1 MQLCVFMS
9 LFNCIVLAYIMRNK
23 TWWWWWYRS
32 DQSIFREYPCDQR
45 TNRQI
50 LPKTAPSRGDFD
62 PHVTQSSKPPTA
74 SPSVKPII
82 RHTSVW
88 DIVRPYDH
96 QRGPKHE
103 SKGPINIFLFQPL
116 FTIVHQSPVPADSSP
131 SMVVVLFA
139 HLPTGHSLFHGL
151 AAVLA
156 TKALLLQDH
165 ACGTIY
171 PTNLQQMTSYEQ
183 FRRHL
188 KSH

>member
-116 FTIVHQSPVPADSSP
+116 FTIVHQSPVPHCRLVSEHGRCSLRSSSNRTLAVP
-131 SMVVVLFA
+131 RTCSSFGDKSFA
-139 HLPTGHSLFHGL
+139 AAGPRLWNNLP
-151 AAVLA
+151 
-156 TKALLLQDH
+156 
-165 ACGTIY
+165 Y
-171 PTNLQQMTSYEQ
+171 
-183 FRRHL
+183 
-188 KSH
+188 